1 MQTFI
6 AILLGSV
13 IVLSFWLYK
22 RYRKKK
28 KIRERFK
35 KNWGQPKNKSYN
47 WGQIRNYHDYL
58 KESATNYQIDDD
70 TWDDLNLADIYS
82 KIDHTISPIGQQ
94 VLYNILHSPLF
105 DEEELEKRKQFV
117 EIFRDENFR
126 VQLQLKLNELNN
138 AQIWR
143 LPNLLFNNLPKIP
156 KWYNALLLIPFFVL
170 SCIVLGFIN
179 PIFFL
184 GLGIIPVLNMIVQ
197 YIVGK
202 RIRRYT
208 LALSGISPLLT
219 QTEAICTLDSNCQHP
234 LGSIGESL
242 RSQSQKLSKLNRR
255 VHTFLHE
262 GNHNSLGGLFWDY
275 LDILLLLKINM
286 FTLSV
291 KSIAQNKD
299 TLKKLYHNIGYIDA
313 MLAVSSFKSSLSEY
327 CHPKFTDDNI
337 QLNYNQAYHPLL
349 DQPVANSIN
358 IEQKGILIT
367 GSNMSGKT
375 TFLKTIGI
383 NQLFAQTLNFCFADQ
398 ATLSFCNIITSMRR
412 EDNLQKGKSFYL
424 GEVDRVKKLI
434 DLATNSEYRNLFL
447 LDEIFRG
454 TNTIERISASL
465 EVLKWLRNKSNFV
478 LASTHDLE
486 LVDLLGKDYE
496 FYHFTETVRGETM
509 NFDYKIKE
517 GYSST
522 RNAIKL
528 LAINKYPEEIV
539 TNALEMA
546 EILEEQETVNFT
558 ANNNLKN

>member
-6 AILLGSV
+6 SILLGS
-13 IVLSFWLYK
+13 IAILSFWIYK
-22 RYRKKK
+22 RYQKKK
-28 KIRERFK
+28 KIRQWFK
-35 KNWGQPKNKSYN
+35 NNWGKPKNKTYN
-47 WGQIRNYHDYL
+47 WGQIRSYHDYL
-58 KESATNYQIDDD
+58 KESSTNYQIDDD

-82 KIDHTISPIGQQ
+82 KIDHTITPVGQQ
-94 VLYNILHSPLF
+94 VLYDMLRSPIF
-105 DEEELEKRKQFV
+105 DAEELEKRKQFV
-117 EIFRDENFR
+117 EIFRDESFR
-126 VQLQLKLNELNN
+126 VELQLKLNELTN

-143 LPNLLFNNLPKIP
+143 LPNLLFNDLPQIP
-156 KWYNALLLIPFFVL
+156 KWYNALLLVPCLVL
-170 SCIVLGFIN
+170 CCIGLGFVN

-219 QTEAICTLDSNCQHP
+219 QAKAIGELDSNCQNP
-234 LGSIGESL
+234 LGLIGDSL

-255 VHTFLHE
+255 VHTYLHE

-275 LDILLLLKINM
+275 LNILLLLKINM

-291 KSIAQNKD
+291 KSIARNKG
-299 TLKKLYHNIGYIDA
+299 TLKKLYYTIGYIDA
-313 MLAVSSFKSSLSEY
+313 MLAISSFKSSLSEY
-327 CHPKFTDDNI
+327 CHPKFANSNT
-337 QLNYNQAYHPLL
+337 QLNYNEAYHPLI

-358 IEQKGILIT
+358 IKQKGILIT

-412 EDNLQKGKSFYL
+412 EDNLQEGKSFYL

-434 DLATNSEYRNLFL
+434 DLASDSEYRNLFL

-486 LVDLLGKDYE
+486 LVDLLGEDYE
-496 FYHFTETVRGETM
+496 FYHFTETVDGQTM

-517 GYSST
+517 GHSST

-528 LAINKYPEEIV
+528 LAINKYPDEIV
-539 TNALEMA
+539 TNALKVAEM
-546 EILEEQETVNFT
+546 LEKEGTVNFT
-558 ANNNLKN
+558 ANRK